1 MGVDDF
7 LDQAEDQIAIS
18 LANDK
23 EPLFKLGTALPG
35 RCYLAGQNL
44 MTGGDQRK
52 LAKLA
57 EMANATAVPLIATN
71 DVHYH
76 DASRRD
82 IQDVLTSVREHC
94 IVEKAGYHL
103 FANAERHIKSGDEI
117 ATLFQHYPDAVA
129 RTVEVAER
137 CQFSLDELVYEYPD
151 DEAPPGVLPQDHLE
165 TLTWDGAESRYPRWH
180 SRQGQ
185 KNRSSTSSP

>member
-1 MGVDDF
+1 M
-7 LDQAEDQIAIS
+7 
-18 LANDK
+18 
-23 EPLFKLGTALPG
+23 
-35 RCYLAGQNL
+35 
-44 MTGGDQRK
+44 
-52 LAKLA
+52 
-57 EMANATAVPLIATN
+57 IATN

-165 TLTWDGAESRYPRWH
+165 TLTWDGAESRYPGGIPGKVKKQIVH
-180 SRQGQ
+180 ELTLIGESELRQLLPD
-185 KNRSSTSSP
+185 RP